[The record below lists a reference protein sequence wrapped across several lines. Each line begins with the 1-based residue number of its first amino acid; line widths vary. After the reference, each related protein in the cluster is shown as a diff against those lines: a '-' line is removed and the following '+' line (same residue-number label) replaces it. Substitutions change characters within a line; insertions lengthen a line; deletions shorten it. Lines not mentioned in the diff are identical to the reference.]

1 MSQCTFTEK
10 ITCLYACVCAYYHA
24 RFKLSL
30 IKYIIGTTF
39 VIVACPTCYCMKS
52 DIESLFV
59 QRTNKISIH
68 CSFSFPMK
76 GLFEKRLSNHI
87 FAVLSWTK
95 LIYNS
100 SAGLLNIEFLHTQ
113 TVWNNALLS
122 IKEFMEHFI
131 F

>member
-1 MSQCTFTEK
+1 MNLHKFTCSLQRCFNVRLQKK
-10 ITCLYACVCAYYHA
+10 ITCNTFLYACVCAYYHA

-76 GLFEKRLSNHI
+76 GLFEERLSNHI
-87 FAVLSWTK
+87 DGKMTYRLLLYYHPDVLLVAAVLP
-95 LIYNS
+95 
-100 SAGLLNIEFLHTQ
+100 
-113 TVWNNALLS
+113 
-122 IKEFMEHFI
+122 
-131 F
+131 